1 MDLVKPDWLRK
12 RISNLD
18 VMDGT
23 ASLLQDLSLHTVCDG
38 ADCPNRCECYSK
50 KTATF
55 MILGSEC
62 TRKCRFCA
70 VSKGEPERL
79 DPLEPSNVARA
90 SKELGLR
97 HVVVTSVTRDDLP
110 DGGAAHFALTVQE
123 IRKQNPEATVE
134 LLIPDMQGDWD
145 ALKVI
150 VDSKPDVLNHNVETV
165 PALYSAIRPQAQYE
179 RSLELLQKAK
189 ELDGNLFTK
198 SGIMVGLGEKEEEV
212 LGVMDDLRR
221 VGCDM
226 VTIGQYLQPSPEH
239 IPLKEYVHPDRFD
252 KYQITAEK
260 KGFKYVSSGPFVRSS
275 YNASLQTHLF
285 KHPEGA

>member
-189 ELDGNLFTK
+189 KLDGNLFTK

-221 VGCDM
+221 VGCDILT
-226 VTIGQYLQPSPEH
+226 VGQYLQPSREH
-239 IPLKEYVHPDRFD
+239 IALKEYVHPDQFEEYR
-252 KYQITAEK
+252 IIGEK
-260 KGFKYVSSGPFVRSS
+260 KGFRQVSSGPFVRSS
-275 YNASLQTHLF
+275 YNASSLLKAT
-285 KHPEGA
+285 AI